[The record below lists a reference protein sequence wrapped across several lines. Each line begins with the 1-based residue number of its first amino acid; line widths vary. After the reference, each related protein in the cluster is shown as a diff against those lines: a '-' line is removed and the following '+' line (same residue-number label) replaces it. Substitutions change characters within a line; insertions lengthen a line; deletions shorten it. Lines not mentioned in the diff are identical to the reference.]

1 MRGIRAG
8 HVTVVLLVVCLNGFA
23 FLQNLSVIPELKGFI
38 AATLLA
44 NMLTA
49 PVIVWA
55 AYVFGHIAEDRFQ
68 HRKHR
73 HPA

>member
-8 HVTVVLLVVCLNGFA
+8 YVTVVLLVVCLNGFA
-23 FLQNLSVIPELKGFI
+23 LLQHLSVIPELSGFI

-68 HRKHR
+68 HRRHR

>member
-1 MRGIRAG
+1 MEPSQEPRKSQEPQR
-8 HVTVVLLVVCLNGFA
+8 C
-23 FLQNLSVIPELKGFI
+23 GFI

-68 HRKHR
+68 HRRHR

>member
-8 HVTVVLLVVCLNGFA
+8 YVTVVLLVVCLNGFA
-23 FLQNLSVIPELKGFI
+23 LLQHLSVIPELSGFI

-55 AYVFGHIAEDRFQ
+55 AYVFGHIAEGHFQ